1 MEEFSDQV
9 TAVLL
14 APVTVAVNCRVCPA
28 PNVAADGLTFTAIAA
43 DGVRLTVALAERLAS
58 ATEVAVTVT
67 ACCWETDGGAV

>member
-1 MEEFSDQV
+1 
-9 TAVLL
+9 
-14 APVTVAVNCRVCPA
+14 
-28 PNVAADGLTFTAIAA
+28 VAAAGLTFTATAA